1 MKKTST
7 TNILAKIFKKTPE
20 KKVKKKTKPKVAK
33 KSTPP
38 KAKVVKK
45 NIPVKKT
52 KTKKVTATKI
62 KKNLKTV
69 SKKAA
74 PEKVEIKTDNLRIS
88 KSNEVK
94 PEIKKVKKQETEK
107 REYKVKDYVVY
118 PKHGVGQITEFKKI
132 NIGGIDVET
141 YVLKFEKDK
150 ANGMVPVNKQSHLR
164 PLATINQVNKCIS
177 ILKSKPKIKRSMW
190 SRRAQEYEAKISS
203 GKIYELAEVVRDLN
217 KGDDL
222 MVDQSYSE
230 RQLFEKAYER
240 ILSEFQIVM
249 GVSLEDTQ
257 KKLDKAL
264 KRNLEGQ
271 PKTIAAPT
279 KIKDPAAD
287 PDADSV
293 QITDTENLTSGDQLQ
308 AVERVLKRTRGI
320 ASYEIISEKKLIGL
334 LEPWLGTGNVTAD
347 LPIPVMIDVILNP
360 EKRFNE
366 KGLRIELSAV
376 APGAKL
382 DTHGRW
388 RQNLE
393 RGLQTMRILAG
404 LILMLVT
411 IATAT
416 VIIFATRAGLGTNKE
431 TVEVLHLIGAHDKF
445 ISRQFE
451 RQFLT
456 LSLLSCIIGYGAAAG
471 IFHMLFILMTDMEDM
486 QFYLLLLGVPFL
498 SILMTWL
505 IIRNFVIRT
514 LAKAL

>member
-7 TNILAKIFKKTPE
+7 TNILAKIFKKTPD
-20 KKVKKKTKPKVAK
+20 KKVKKKAVI
-33 KSTPP
+33 
-38 KAKVVKK
+38 KVVKK
-45 NIPVKKT
+45 PKSKMAKKIAPIKKSKVVKKT
-52 KTKKVTATKI
+52 TNTI

-69 SKKAA
+69 AKKLIS
-74 PEKVEIKTDNLRIS
+74 EKVEVKTDNLRIS
-88 KSNEVK
+88 KSNELK

-107 REYKVKDYVVY
+107 KEYKVKDYVVY

-177 ILKSKPKIKRSMW
+177 ILKSKPKLKRSMW

-271 PKTIAAPT
+271 AQVKAIAAPT
-279 KIKDPAAD
+279 KLIEPETSEAE
-287 PDADSV
+287 P
-293 QITDTENLTSGDQLQ
+293 ITDTED
-308 AVERVLKRTRGI
+308 
-320 ASYEIISEKKLIGL
+320 
-334 LEPWLGTGNVTAD
+334 
-347 LPIPVMIDVILNP
+347 
-360 EKRFNE
+360 
-366 KGLRIELSAV
+366 
-376 APGAKL
+376 
-382 DTHGRW
+382 
-388 RQNLE
+388 
-393 RGLQTMRILAG
+393 
-404 LILMLVT
+404 
-411 IATAT
+411 
-416 VIIFATRAGLGTNKE
+416 
-431 TVEVLHLIGAHDKF
+431 
-445 ISRQFE
+445 
-451 RQFLT
+451 
-456 LSLLSCIIGYGAAAG
+456 
-471 IFHMLFILMTDMEDM
+471 
-486 QFYLLLLGVPFL
+486 
-498 SILMTWL
+498 
-505 IIRNFVIRT
+505 
-514 LAKAL
+514 